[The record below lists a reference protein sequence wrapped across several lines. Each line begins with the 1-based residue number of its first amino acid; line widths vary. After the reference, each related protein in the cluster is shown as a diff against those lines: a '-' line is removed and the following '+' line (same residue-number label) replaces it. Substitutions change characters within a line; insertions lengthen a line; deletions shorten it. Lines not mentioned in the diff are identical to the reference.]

1 LDHYIDP
8 WRREREGRE
17 MSGDQWSGSSDI
29 LSLLAADSE
38 GRLGGGDGIEKICI
52 GGGKGHKLDHS
63 SIGI

>member
-1 LDHYIDP
+1 
-8 WRREREGRE
+8 